1 MKKYCRISPRKL
13 GVLSF
18 LNFIGAML
26 TVVLAVMIQNTVDGA
41 QQGDGRQLQVI
52 LAGALLLGLLYFT
65 TNYLK
70 NYYTQKVSDDY
81 VRNLRNRL
89 YEKVL
94 QRNYG
99 DFRKQAMTSYLSL
112 LTNDVNMYQEGTVK
126 SKLLIL
132 QNGISLCV
140 ITAALL
146 YIHPGLTLLIALL
159 SLGIYFFP
167 RLMGKRLSQLQ
178 LKVSRL
184 LSALTEYG
192 ESHLEGFYVLYTY
205 GCQAK
210 SLEGFQQMNQ
220 SYNLEKIRL
229 DGAMGGSEALS
240 GTLSVLSELIVMLA
254 AAALVL
260 AGHMTGGTMVA
271 VMQLTGQ
278 FVMPLMAIM
287 QNIPRIEGG
296 KGLEKRFL
304 EILEYEQQEAGQQIK
319 NEQERGA
326 YEISPQESREP
337 ERRKRELR
345 RPQPVFSKNILLNNL
360 RFSYQEG
367 REVLRG
373 ISLTLEKNKKYVLI
387 GKSGCGK
394 STLLNVLNGIY
405 NTYEGEIKIDGEDRK
420 NWQNEDYVN
429 LFATVGQNVFLFP
442 GTLEENIVLMEEE
455 KDAERLAYA
464 LEVSGTKD
472 ILAGLEEGIHTRIR
486 DNGANLSGGQKQKI
500 ALARAIYHRKP
511 VLLLDEG
518 TSAIDKKSAA
528 QIEKKLLEIPNLTLI
543 SITHDIRSP
552 LLKQYDEVLY
562 MSQGKIQ
569 EAGTWEELCGK
580 GKAFA
585 GFVNPA

>member
-13 GVLSF
+13 GILSF
-18 LNFIGAML
+18 LNFLGAIL

-52 LAGALLLGLLYFT
+52 LAGTLLLGLLYFT
-65 TNYLK
+65 SNYLK

-81 VRNLRNRL
+81 VRNLRNEL
-89 YEKVL
+89 YEKIL
-94 QRNYG
+94 RRNYG

-146 YIHPGLTLLIALL
+146 YINPGLTLLIALL

-178 LKVSRL
+178 LKVSHK

-210 SLEGFQQMNQ
+210 SLEGFRQMNQ

-240 GTLSVLSELIVMLA
+240 GTLSVLSELMVMLA

-271 VMQLTGQ
+271 IMQLTGQ
-278 FVMPLMAIM
+278 FVMPLMVIM

-304 EILEYEQQEAGQQIK
+304 EILEYQQQEGGQQIS

-337 ERRKRELR
+337 ERTKRELR

-373 ISLTLEKNKKYVLI
+373 ISFTLEKNKKYVLI

-442 GTLEENIVLMEEE
+442 GNLEENIVLMEEE
-455 KDAERLAYA
+455 KDEERLAYA

-518 TSAIDKKSAA
+518 TSAIDKKTGAE
-528 QIEKKLLEIPNLTLI
+528 IESRLLKEKNITLLT
-543 SITHDIRSP
+543 ITHDIHSG
-552 LLKQYDEVLY
+552 LLEKYDQILY
-562 MSQGKIQ
+562 
-569 EAGTWEELCGK
+569 LDK
-580 GKAFA
+580 GQL
-585 GFVNPA
+585 NPVICKTMY

>member
-26 TVVLAVMIQNTVDGA
+26 TVALAVMIQNTVDGA

-52 LAGALLLGLLYFT
+52 LAGTLLLGLLYFT
-65 TNYLK
+65 SNYLK

-81 VRNLRNRL
+81 VRNLRNEL
-89 YEKVL
+89 YEKIL
-94 QRNYG
+94 RRNYG

-167 RLMGKRLSQLQ
+167 RLMGKKLSQLQ
-178 LKVSRL
+178 LKVSHL

-240 GTLSVLSELIVMLA
+240 GTLSVLSELMVMLA

-271 VMQLTGQ
+271 IMQLTGQ

-304 EILEYEQQEAGQQIK
+304 EILEYQQQEGGQQIS
-319 NEQERGA
+319 NAQERGA

-337 ERRKRELR
+337 ERTKRELR
-345 RPQPVFSKNILLNNL
+345 HPQPVFSKNILLNNL

-373 ISLTLEKNKKYVLI
+373 ISFTLEKNKKYVLI

-455 KDAERLAYA
+455 KDEERLAYA

-511 VLLLDEG
+511 VLLFDEG
-518 TSAIDKKSAA
+518 TSAIDKKTGAE
-528 QIEKKLLEIPNLTLI
+528 IESRLLKEKNITLLT
-543 SITHDIRSP
+543 ITHDIHSG
-552 LLKQYDEVLY
+552 LLEKYDQILY
-562 MSQGKIQ
+562 
-569 EAGTWEELCGK
+569 LDK
-580 GKAFA
+580 GQL
-585 GFVNPA
+585 NPVISETMY

>member
-13 GVLSF
+13 GILSF
-18 LNFIGAML
+18 LNFLGAIL

-52 LAGALLLGLLYFT
+52 LAGTLILGLLYFT
-65 TNYLK
+65 SNYLK

-81 VRNLRNRL
+81 VRNLRNEL
-89 YEKVL
+89 YEKIL
-94 QRNYG
+94 RRNYG

-167 RLMGKRLSQLQ
+167 RLMGKKLSQLQ
-178 LKVSRL
+178 LKVSHL

-240 GTLSVLSELIVMLA
+240 GTLSVLSELMVMLA

-271 VMQLTGQ
+271 IMQLTGQ
-278 FVMPLMAIM
+278 FVMPLMVIM

-304 EILEYEQQEAGQQIK
+304 EILEYQQQEGGQQIS
-319 NEQERGA
+319 NAQERGA

-337 ERRKRELR
+337 ERTKRELR

-373 ISLTLEKNKKYVLI
+373 ISFTLEKNKKYVLI

-420 NWQNEDYVN
+420 NW
-429 LFATVGQNVFLFP
+429 
-442 GTLEENIVLMEEE
+442 
-455 KDAERLAYA
+455 
-464 LEVSGTKD
+464 
-472 ILAGLEEGIHTRIR
+472 
-486 DNGANLSGGQKQKI
+486 
-500 ALARAIYHRKP
+500 
-511 VLLLDEG
+511 
-518 TSAIDKKSAA
+518 
-528 QIEKKLLEIPNLTLI
+528 
-543 SITHDIRSP
+543 
-552 LLKQYDEVLY
+552 
-562 MSQGKIQ
+562 
-569 EAGTWEELCGK
+569 
-580 GKAFA
+580 
-585 GFVNPA
+585 